1 MRGKTPPT
9 EPLSAGERRKLVI
22 GSAVVLALIA
32 AGVVA
37 WALLDHRPDYSR
49 SENGC
54 VAVLSAGTMGG
65 QQQRACG
72 EQARQWCLAVSTQ
85 TDALAV
91 KVKQECRRA
100 GIDPG
105 KAIPATGTPG

>member
-9 EPLSAGERRKLVI
+9 EPLSARERRRLLI
-22 GSAVVLALIA
+22 GSAVVVVSIA
-32 AGVVA
+32 AAGTG

-54 VAVLSAGTMGG
+54 VTVLSAGTMGG

-72 EQARQWCLAVSTQ
+72 ERALEWCRTVSGQ
-85 TDALAV
+85 RDEFSQRVLE
-91 KVKQECRRA
+91 QCRRA
-100 GIDPG
+100 GIQP
-105 KAIPATGTPG
+105 

>member
-9 EPLSAGERRKLVI
+9 EPLSARERRNLLI
-22 GSAVVLALIA
+22 GSTVVVALIV

-37 WALLDHRPDYSR
+37 WAVLDHRPDYSR

-72 EQARQWCLAVSTQ
+72 TQAQEWCRTVAGQ
-85 TDALAV
+85 QDAFSLRV
-91 KVKQECRRA
+91 QQECRRA
-100 GIDPG
+100 GIQPS
-105 KAIPATGTPG
+105 

>member
-9 EPLSAGERRKLVI
+9 EPLSAPERRNLLI
-22 GSAVVLALIA
+22 GVAVVAGLIV
-32 AGVVA
+32 AGTVA

-72 EQARQWCLAVSTQ
+72 TQAQEWCRTVAGQ
-85 TDALAV
+85 QDALSLRV
-91 KVKQECRRA
+91 QQQCRRA
-100 GIDPG
+100 GIQP
-105 KAIPATGTPG
+105 

>member
-9 EPLSAGERRKLVI
+9 EPLTSGERRNLLI
-22 GSAVVLALIA
+22 GAAVVVALVV

-72 EQARQWCLAVSTQ
+72 ERAREWCRTVADQQDSFSL
-85 TDALAV
+85 
-91 KVKQECRRA
+91 KVRQECRKA
-100 GIDPG
+100 GIVG
-105 KAIPATGTPG
+105 